1 MVTGQVLTKDYYLSV
16 ILKSY
21 LLWGIRKRELE
32 WKSIW
37 NIRMYLRKAF
47 ANKYNIKCIKYGT
60 FDLEKL
66 YSMSHSGFSY
76 FLCELCFISVKDN
89 LISQA

>member
-1 MVTGQVLTKDYYLSV
+1 
-16 ILKSY
+16 
-21 LLWGIRKRELE
+21 
-32 WKSIW
+32 
-37 NIRMYLRKAF
+37 MYLRKAF
-47 ANKYNIKCIKYGT
+47 ANKYNVKCIKNTYGT
-60 FDLEKL
+60 FDLKKL